1 MTKQG
6 INMTI
11 LATKRQVVFN
21 TVPEGEQWSQM
32 LKGEGPGMVAL
43 LGISHA
49 GYLVHKAI
57 PHSQRG

>member
-1 MTKQG
+1 
-6 INMTI
+6 MTI

-21 TVPEGEQWSQM
+21 TVPEGEQWSHM

-43 LGISHA
+43 LGICHA